1 MPTEIGHLSAI
12 MSVLRGIRSSA
23 KEVAGIAFL
32 SIGLAWALYQLY
44 GAWTFG
50 VIAVPRF
57 WPGHSVARLAEEPI
71 WFWIGVACA
80 ALVSVVSPLLL
91 CALVFELRS
100 GARYFRRKETRPPYD
115 DAIRQ
120 PFDDR

>member
-1 MPTEIGHLSAI
+1 
-12 MSVLRGIRSSA
+12 MSVLRDIKSSA

-32 SIGLAWALYQLY
+32 ALGLSWALYQLY

-57 WPGHSVARLAEEPI
+57 WPGHSVARLADEPI

-80 ALVSVVSPLLL
+80 ALVSVVFPLILW
-91 CALVFELRS
+91 AMVFELRS
-100 GARYFRRKETRPPYD
+100 GARYFRRKEMRPPLD
-115 DAIRQ
+115 EAIRES
-120 PFDDR
+120 FDRR